1 MAFTEVT
8 NAHGPSPQLTACR
21 SQHGV
26 LQPQQDVTRPK
37 AWFKPTLAEKSVVNW
52 RTNQLPQLHS
62 SSYLVER

>member
-1 MAFTEVT
+1 MLMDP
-8 NAHGPSPQLTACR
+8 HHS
-21 SQHGV
+21 SQHADTQQGV
-26 LQPQQDVTRPK
+26 SQPQQDVTRPK